1 VLQEERLDRVVGI
14 DCIAAEYLS
23 YLSGFSL
30 SAISIWLLGLRPSI
44 LEAERSSGAVGSGGF
59 ARGVGSRS
67 VA

>member
-1 VLQEERLDRVVGI
+1 MQVLQEERLDRVVGI

-44 LEAERSSGAVGSGGF
+44 LEAERWVRGASPAEWDPG
-59 ARGVGSRS
+59 A
-67 VA
+67 